1 MHIDNS
7 GPLIIENDDSK
18 GNYVA
23 SDGVGSINYYWKS
36 SYNWDGGRFLAV
48 EAV

>member
-18 GNYVA
+18 GNYTA
-23 SDGVGSINYYWKS
+23 SDGVGSINYHWKS
-36 SYNWDGGRFLAV
+36 SYNWDGWRFLAV